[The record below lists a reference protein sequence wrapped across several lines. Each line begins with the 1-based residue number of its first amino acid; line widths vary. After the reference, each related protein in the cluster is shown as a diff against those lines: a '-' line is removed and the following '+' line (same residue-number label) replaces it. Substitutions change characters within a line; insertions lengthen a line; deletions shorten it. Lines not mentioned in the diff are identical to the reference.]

1 MAVNG
6 GKWKLSSVKKG
17 IVIGK
22 WKNIVFPQF
31 SALVFSLK
39 RSFSSKKLI
48 LYEIWGSFRLIKRF
62 FFQSSQLHV
71 FGENR
76 QNMFSQKLYSQK
88 LKELKQIWF
97 LQSMKRVYHIKSG
110 NHFFS
115 RVSEQFCKPCILGR
129 NVRGWPILVMS
140 NFEKKIDIRRLWWSK
155 SIHYKQKTLKFFK
168 KKYFFCFTKSLL
180 VFVLMVHIRN

>member
-31 SALVFSLK
+31 SALVVSLK

-62 FFQSSQLHV
+62 FFLSSQLHV

-115 RVSEQFCKPCILGR
+115 RVSEQFCKTMHFGHKCSGLAYFGDVKFWKKNWHKKTLMIQINPLQTK
-129 NVRGWPILVMS
+129 
-140 NFEKKIDIRRLWWSK
+140 NFEIFQKKI
-155 SIHYKQKTLKFFK
+155 FF
-168 KKYFFCFTKSLL
+168 LL
-180 VFVLMVHIRN
+180 Y